1 MQLILLLYLNVNSK
15 NAVKFARETC
25 EILFYRAALLRLGK
39 VRELVQ
45 EINDQHVG
53 TRFIIKRQPAVRYSS
68 TIYFYFFV
76 IILQSS
82 TSSWWMFYM
91 MYQNDNNLRD
101 LQSFTMYALRYG
113 RYVWIGPSEVF
124 TCAIRVNLER
134 SKQKIFRN
142 AIMIQPKIVLNP
154 ITDFAPNH

>member
-1 MQLILLLYLNVNSK
+1 
-15 NAVKFARETC
+15 
-25 EILFYRAALLRLGK
+25 
-39 VRELVQ
+39 
-45 EINDQHVG
+45 
-53 TRFIIKRQPAVRYSS
+53 
-68 TIYFYFFV
+68 
-76 IILQSS
+76 
-82 TSSWWMFYM
+82 

-134 SKQKIFRN
+134 SKQKIFVN

>member
-1 MQLILLLYLNVNSK
+1 
-15 NAVKFARETC
+15 
-25 EILFYRAALLRLGK
+25 
-39 VRELVQ
+39 
-45 EINDQHVG
+45 
-53 TRFIIKRQPAVRYSS
+53 
-68 TIYFYFFV
+68 
-76 IILQSS
+76 
-82 TSSWWMFYM
+82 M

-113 RYVWIGPSEVF
+113 RYEVF

-134 SKQKIFRN
+134 SKQKIFVN